1 MSPAKSSWIVD
12 VSEADFEKVV
22 LQQSHERPVVV
33 DFWAAWC
40 QPCRM
45 LGPILERLANERAG
59 AFVLAKVDVDR
70 SQQLAAEF
78 GIEGIPAVKAIRDG
92 KVALEFV
99 GLLPEPQLRDFIDR
113 ICPSEADKLA
123 QQAKDLEA
131 KNAAKA
137 EQLYRQ
143 ALGIDLLHE
152 PGRVGLA
159 RILLERDLDSEAEKL
174 LDQRD
179 FVTDEAQ
186 EATRLFELIDLRRQG
201 RSLGEVEAI
210 RKRVAAEPKNAQLQ
224 YELGY
229 ALAVQGKYQEA
240 LVELLA
246 AATADRKL
254 AAGPVREL
262 MVKIF
267 KIIGVRSNLADEY
280 RDKLSKLLY

>member
-143 ALGIDLLHE
+143 ALGIDSLHE

-159 RILLERDLDSEAEKL
+159 RILLERNLDSEAEKL

-224 YELGY
+224 YELGC

-254 AAGPVREL
+254 AAGAVREL